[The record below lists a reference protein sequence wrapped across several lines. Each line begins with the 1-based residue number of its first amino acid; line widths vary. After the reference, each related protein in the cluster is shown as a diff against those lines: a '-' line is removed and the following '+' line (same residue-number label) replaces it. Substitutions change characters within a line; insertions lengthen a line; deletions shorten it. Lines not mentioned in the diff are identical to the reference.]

1 MWRRSAPARRDA
13 TRKVPSLRSTAC
25 EQPISACDIEL
36 RSDAFTQAKFL
47 RWSVFASYR
56 DDYAEVAPVGGS
68 RRIVTATTIWRATPG
83 NGSPIRIRRS
93 TTACHHTS
101 TRMAREEAMLTSRA
115 AGRGATR
122 PNSIAVG
129 ARIRGIR
136 LLDGNVRIS
145 LRARRDAI
153 DSARDAL
160 TESALQAL

>member
-1 MWRRSAPARRDA
+1 
-13 TRKVPSLRSTAC
+13 
-25 EQPISACDIEL
+25 
-36 RSDAFTQAKFL
+36 
-47 RWSVFASYR
+47 
-56 DDYAEVAPVGGS
+56 
-68 RRIVTATTIWRATPG
+68 
-83 NGSPIRIRRS
+83 
-93 TTACHHTS
+93 
-101 TRMAREEAMLTSRA
+101 MAREEAMLTSRA